1 MSIYSGFATRNLET
15 AYNRG
20 VSQLIHFFQ
29 MSLLSFLKNG
39 IGYTEKVSV
48 PVLTKSFGKL
58 LKGLKSLEQQKHL
71 EPKFS
76 DYCSDLSGY
85 LMNEDS
91 LVLSHGQ
98 PSHTTINSDLDFHIL
113 NDVLAYD
120 SSRTGTS
127 GMAKRKI
134 PQFSKME
141 KVDEVIKRRSR
152 KSLNFHE
159 RSSRNSAN
167 RVTPGYEGVRN
178 YNSVLKKQ
186 RNKKRT
192 DPAQL
197 YHDQAMSLIYSA
209 MEN

>member
-29 MSLLSFLKNG
+29 MSLLSFLKKG
-39 IGYTEKVSV
+39 TVHTEKVNV
-48 PVLTKSFGKL
+48 PVLTKSFNKI
-58 LKGLKSLEQQKHL
+58 LKGLKSLEQHKHL
-71 EPKFS
+71 EPKFT
-76 DYCSDLSGY
+76 DYCTDLSGY
-85 LMNEDS
+85 LLNEDS
-91 LVLSHGQ
+91 LMLSHGQ

-127 GMAKRKI
+127 GLAKRKV
-134 PQFSKME
+134 PQISKME

-159 RSSRNSAN
+159 RNSRNSAN
-167 RVTPGYEGVRN
+167 RMTPGYEGVRN
-178 YNSVLKKQ
+178 YNSVLKK
-186 RNKKRT
+186 KKIRT